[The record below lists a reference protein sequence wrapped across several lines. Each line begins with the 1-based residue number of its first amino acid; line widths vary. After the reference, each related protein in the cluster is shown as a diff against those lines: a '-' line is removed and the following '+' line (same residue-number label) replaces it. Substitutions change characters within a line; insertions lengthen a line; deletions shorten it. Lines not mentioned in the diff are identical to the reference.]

1 MQKEE
6 TGKDERELNQE
17 EMEQVAG
24 GKGLSISQCKLCKGN
39 FPASTISNNGGY
51 CNDCVNVGEA
61 VAGPLPDDV
70 QWDEIIKKIKEGN

>member
-1 MQKEE
+1 MRMS
-6 TGKDERELNQE
+6 GKKQHKSI
-17 EMEQVAG
+17 A